1 MHNIV
6 KSGKNVS
13 ASYVLVGTSCRK
25 YVACEWLIKMM
36 FNEFDKNIIK
46 YILIEI
52 KKYNV

>member
-13 ASYVLVGTSCRK
+13 VGAGCRK
-25 YVACEWLIKMM
+25 YVACEGFIKMM